1 MSSASTGV
9 SRISPNQRRVSAG
22 AESHSRS
29 HNVAAQ
35 PESCTRGVGRL
46 GSNPGPAD
54 YEKHARPQH
63 APGLQRCH
71 ALVLREHTWRWDFLR
86 RRSTPRST
94 PRTLGKAA
102 PSGAAA
108 GVVSRVSEREY
119 SPAANIAVCSGLP
132 NPDAVVV
139 ISGRLSV
146 SRPSPWQPASRRL
159 RSRTRRLVR

>member
-1 MSSASTGV
+1 
-9 SRISPNQRRVSAG
+9 
-22 AESHSRS
+22 
-29 HNVAAQ
+29 
-35 PESCTRGVGRL
+35 VGRL

-139 ISGRLSV
+139 ISGRYPLAAKPLATSV
-146 SRPSPWQPASRRL
+146 SPITKSDAAISSVNTGEAAACASL
-159 RSRTRRLVR
+159 AL